1 MFSYLCYLSWTGF
14 DFDLEKE
21 HLIVGVVVLF
31 MIKLIHQKTS
41 EDVISL
47 LFIFS
52 NCELNVPV
60 TMPGDNCAPLF
71 ASFSSS
77 GNSQLVPLNPLHIQK
92 YWSP

>member
-1 MFSYLCYLSWTGF
+1 MFFYLFYLSRTHF

-21 HLIVGVVVLF
+21 HLTVGVVVLF

-52 NCELNVPV
+52 NCEINVPV
-60 TMPGDNCAPLF
+60 TVPGGNCALF